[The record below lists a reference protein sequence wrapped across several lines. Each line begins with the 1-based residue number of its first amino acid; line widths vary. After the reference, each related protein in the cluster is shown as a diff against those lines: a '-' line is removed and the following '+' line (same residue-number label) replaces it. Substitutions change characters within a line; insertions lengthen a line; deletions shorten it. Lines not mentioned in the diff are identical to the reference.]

1 MVYILRYKYSTSV
14 DGIHQFPVMDEDISD
29 EELFRNV
36 EHLERTSQQEG
47 GGALNREGYF
57 NFKLT

>member
-1 MVYILRYKYSTSV
+1 MEFIS
-14 DGIHQFPVMDEDISD
+14 FPVMDEDISD
-29 EELFRNV
+29 EELLRNV